1 MRRRRKEEIRPIEV
15 VLVTIIEWLPII
27 YMSLVNQLNLT
38 ARVVI
43 GKSAPPQYCLLTVDG
58 EWKDMPRASRKA
70 LIEKL
75 QVARENRL
83 TIAYVTSTRPG
94 HEIKMADD
102 AFRVIYDHLEA
113 GREIAKNGV
122 DLFIYS
128 NGGSGTVP
136 WRIVSLIRQYS
147 KDLAVLVPSH
157 AFSAATLVALGADKI
172 LMHKM
177 GCLGPIDPSVTNIFN
192 PAHPLSP
199 GQLAPISVEDVTAF
213 FKLVKEDVGIT
224 HEDELVLALTALTD
238 KIHPLAIGNV
248 QRHHNQ
254 SRLMARRLLKLHM
267 KKTEEHDIE
276 QLIDN
281 LKSNLFYHGHP
292 INRKEAKDDL
302 NLKAEEPTTAV
313 ESLMWELYLEYEKD
327 LKLKEPFNVL
337 REMELKSLPAIGNAA
352 MTTQQ
357 IVQQMQQLAASGINL
372 GGVSEEQIVKLAVA
386 MLPFVSGGVT
396 ASRKIE
402 LDPIL
407 GAYVESAARADV
419 FKTTLRVERTTAN
432 LAGSV
437 QEAMKQEVLWQGW
450 EEEK

>member
-1 MRRRRKEEIRPIEV
+1 MVAGDLNAVSRAARK
-15 VLVTIIEWLPII
+15 
-27 YMSLVNQLNLT
+27 S
-38 ARVVI
+38 
-43 GKSAPPQYCLLTVDG
+43 
-58 EWKDMPRASRKA
+58 

-75 QVARENRL
+75 QRAREKRL

-94 HEIKMADD
+94 HEIQIADD
-102 AFRVIYDHLEA
+102 AFRIMYDHLEA
-113 GREIAKNGV
+113 GKELAKNGV

-136 WRIVSLIRQYS
+136 WRIVSLIRQYA

-157 AFSAATLVALGADKI
+157 AFSAATLIALGADKI
-172 LMHKM
+172 VMHKM

-192 PAHPLSP
+192 PPNPLAP

-224 HEDELVLALTALTD
+224 HEDELVQALTALTK

-292 INRKEAKDDL
+292 INRKEAKDEL
-302 NLKAEEPTTAV
+302 NLKTEEPTAEV
-313 ESLMWELYLEYEKD
+313 ESLMWELYLEYERD
-327 LKLKEPFNVL
+327 LKLKEPFNPL
-337 REMELKSLPAIGNAA
+337 REMELKSVSAPGNAA
-352 MTTQQ
+352 VTTQQ
-357 IVQQMQQLAASGINL
+357 IVQQMQQLAAAGITL
-372 GGVSEEQIVKLAVA
+372 PAVSEEQFVKLAVA
-386 MLPFVSGGVT
+386 MLPFLSGSAVP
-396 ASRKIE
+396 SRKVE

-407 GAYVESAARADV
+407 GAYVESETRADV

-432 LAGSV
+432 LGGII
-437 QEAMKQEVLWQGW
+437 QEAMKQEVLWQRW